1 MDKKKTDKHEALAKI
16 DQLEI
21 TPLSDEELDSVA
33 GGYTDTNTGSASCSC
48 CTAGATSISIDQE

>member
-1 MDKKKTDKHEALAKI
+1 MDKKKDEKTQALAKI

-33 GGYTDTNTGSASCSC
+33 GGYTDKNTTADSCSC
-48 CTAGATSISIDQE
+48 CTDGATVVIQEA